1 MKILIAVPTYETIY
15 PDTFKSIWD
24 LDRCGHECVFEFI
37 RGYDVASAR
46 SLIGKRAIDINADY
60 VFMVD
65 NDVVLP
71 KDALMYLLEDVK
83 DVQLGIYAHRDK
95 NGNPFDGRTVV
106 FKDDITDYSHNWYV
120 DELDELRSQGKYKIK
135 IRGGGMGC
143 ALIKTDVFRKMRFPY
158 FYWVHYFDGKRQLS
172 EDLYFC
178 DQCRGFDIPIYTDT
192 RVRCGHI
199 FRYIQNA

>member
-24 LDRCGHECVFEFI
+24 LDKCGHDCIFEFV

-46 SLIGKRAIDINADY
+46 NKICQRAIEINADY

-71 KDALMYLLEDVK
+71 HDALKNLLDNPK

-95 NGNPFDGRTVV
+95 GNNAYDGKTIVFDV
-106 FKDDITDYSHNWYV
+106 DYSHHFMV
-120 DELDELRSQGKYKIK
+120 EDLDNLREQGKYKVL

-143 ALIKTDVFRKMRFPY
+143 ALIKVDVLRNMRFPY
-158 FYWVHYFDGKRQLS
+158 FVWVNFHDGKKECS
-172 EDLYFC
+172 EDIYFC
-178 DQCRGFDIPIYTDT
+178 DQCKALDIQVYTDT